1 MPEKK
6 KNKSTNQDLN
16 RIIGEIEKDHGIGS
30 IMFLGNKSVS
40 KDDNAIPT
48 GCIALDRAVGV
59 GGYPRGRIVEIFGP
73 ESSGKTTLTL
83 HAIAAVQ
90 AAGGNAAFID
100 AEHAFDLRYA
110 KAIGVDIDRL
120 LIAQPDYG
128 EQALEIVDSLT
139 RSGLLDL
146 IVVDSVAALVP
157 RAEIEGDMGASHMG
171 LQARLMS
178 QALRKLT
185 ATVNKTQT
193 TLMFINQL
201 RQKIG
206 VVFGNPETTTGGNA
220 MKFYS
225 SLRLDV
231 RRIGKVTAGDDLV
244 GNRTRVKLV
253 KNKCAQPF
261 TEAEFD
267 IRWGIGV
274 DALTDLIDIAVSDG
288 VLDKNGA
295 YYSFA
300 GKSIGQGREKT
311 REALKQNAELRKKI
325 HNAIRAAEAKT
336 EQSSAMAA

>member
-1 MPEKK
+1 
-6 KNKSTNQDLN
+6 
-16 RIIGEIEKDHGIGS
+16 
-30 IMFLGNKSVS
+30 
-40 KDDNAIPT
+40 
-48 GCIALDRAVGV
+48 
-59 GGYPRGRIVEIFGP
+59 
-73 ESSGKTTLTL
+73 
-83 HAIAAVQ
+83 
-90 AAGGNAAFID
+90 
-100 AEHAFDLRYA
+100 
-110 KAIGVDIDRL
+110 
-120 LIAQPDYG
+120 
-128 EQALEIVDSLT
+128 
-139 RSGLLDL
+139 
-146 IVVDSVAALVP
+146 
-157 RAEIEGDMGASHMG
+157 
-171 LQARLMS
+171 
-178 QALRKLT
+178 
-185 ATVNKTQT
+185 
-193 TLMFINQL
+193 MFINQL

-288 VLDKNGA
+288 VLDKHGA

-300 GKSIGQGREKT
+300 GKSIGQGREKP